1 MSDKELIGVLYERIA
16 DLLLRVS
23 AVEQINAE
31 LREENRNLKAELA
44 YYKSGRNSGNSHL
57 PPSSIIGGRSV
68 VKRKKKKSSRNPGGQ
83 MGHKASRLEQ
93 VDQPDE
99 VVIHDVGTCS
109 GCGEDLSHQPGEVLR
124 KGQLFDIPKIEIRVL
139 EHHKIRKICPVC
151 QKTTDSMLPG
161 TLDYYDAQYGDNLKN
176 LVTYMSSRQYCSV
189 TRIIELVRIV
199 TGTNIST
206 GFVWETVHH
215 KAQDLKS
222 TYDDLIAR
230 LKQSWVVGSDET
242 GCKMA
247 GKKGW
252 MWVWV
257 NSAYVYLR
265 ASTNRGYATITD
277 VLGEEKKSF
286 TLVSDCYNAQLKTEC
301 SQRQLCLAH
310 LLRECEGLFE
320 KSRSKWALNLK
331 AKIGEILKLTK
342 RKKIPDAKIKKLE
355 SDIEALLKCPSGSLP
370 HKAAVLKDRLW
381 KYKTSLTTC
390 LRDRDV
396 PPTNNWSERALRS
409 TKVKLRVSSQ
419 FRTHEGAQDYAILRS
434 IIDSAI
440 LQGKNPFDALIQPQ
454 ILLI

>member
-1 MSDKELIGVLYERIA
+1 MGS
-16 DLLLRVS
+16 
-23 AVEQINAE
+23 
-31 LREENRNLKAELA
+31 
-44 YYKSGRNSGNSHL
+44 SG
-57 PPSSIIGGRSV
+57 I
-68 VKRKKKKSSRNPGGQ
+68 VKPKKKKSFRNPGGQ
-83 MGHKASRLEQ
+83 FGHKASRLEQ
-93 VDQPDE
+93 VDHPHE
-99 VVIHDVGTCS
+99 VVLHDVSTCS
-109 GCGEDLSHQPGEVLR
+109 GCGEDLSRQPGELLR
-124 KGQLFDIPKIEIRVL
+124 KGQLFDIPRIELHVI

-151 QKTTDSMLPG
+151 RRTNDSVLPE

-176 LVTYMSSRQYCSV
+176 LVTYMSSRQYYSV
-189 TRIIELVRIV
+189 TRITELVRIV
-199 TGTNIST
+199 TGANIST
-206 GFVWETVHH
+206 GFVWETVHR
-215 KAQDLKS
+215 KAQELKS
-222 TYDDLIAR
+222 TYDELIGQ
-230 LKQSWVVGSDET
+230 LKQSPVVGSDET
-242 GCKMA
+242 GCKIA

-257 NSAYVYLR
+257 NSTYVYLR

-301 SQRQLCLAH
+301 SERQLCLAH

-320 KSRSKWALNLK
+320 KYRSKWALNLK
-331 AKIGEILKLTK
+331 AKIGAILKLSK

-355 SDIEALLKCPSGSLP
+355 SEIEALLKRPSSSLP
-370 HKAAVLKDRLW
+370 HKAAVLKERLR
-381 KYKTSLTTC
+381 KYTTNLTTC
-390 LRDRDV
+390 LKNRHV

-440 LQGKNPFDALIQPQ
+440 LQGKHPFDALVQPQ

>member
-1 MSDKELIGVLYERIA
+1 MSDKELISALHEHVTELLNRISLLEKENQ
-16 DLLLRVS
+16 DLKV
-23 AVEQINAE
+23 
-31 LREENRNLKAELA
+31 ELA

-57 PPSSIIGGRSV
+57 PPSSNMGSSSA
-68 VKRKKKKSSRNPGGQ
+68 VKRKKKKSSRNAGGQ
-83 MGHKASRLEQ
+83 LGHKASRLEQ
-93 VDQPDE
+93 VDHPHK
-99 VVIHDVGTCS
+99 VVIHDVSTCS
-109 GCGEDLSHQPGEVLR
+109 GCGEDLSCQPGEVLR
-124 KGQLFDIPKIEIRVL
+124 KGQLLDIPRIEIQVE

-151 QKTTDSMLPG
+151 QRINDSVLPG

-189 TRIIELVRIV
+189 IRITELVRIV
-199 TGTNIST
+199 TGANIST
-206 GFVWETVHH
+206 GFVWETVHR
-215 KAQDLKS
+215 KAQELKS
-222 TYDDLIAR
+222 TYDELIER
-230 LKQSWVVGSDET
+230 LKQSRVVGSDET

-265 ASTNRGYATITD
+265 ASTNRGYATVTD
-277 VLGEEKKSF
+277 VLGEGKKSF

-301 SQRQLCLAH
+301 SERQLCLAH

-320 KSRSKWALNLK
+320 KYRSKWALNLK
-331 AKIGEILKLTK
+331 AKIGAILKLSK
-342 RKKIPDAKIKKLE
+342 REKIPDAKIKKLE
-355 SDIEALLKCPSGSLP
+355 SDIDALLKRPCNSLP
-370 HKAAVLKDRLW
+370 HKAAVFKERLR

-419 FRTHEGAQDYAILRS
+419 FRTQEGAQDYAILRS

-440 LQGKNPFDALIQPQ
+440 LQGKHPFDALIQPQ